1 MEAEA
6 CKTPHSNRKNL
17 KAPIRKAWNNRSK
30 EYIVRNSK
38 AFRPHLEA
46 MIEANGGH
54 IEGKTIDG
62 FYDYYTIMN

>member
-6 CKTPHSNRKNL
+6 CKTPHSNRETL
-17 KAPIRKAWNNRSK
+17 KASIRKAWNNMSK
-30 EYIVRNSK
+30 EYIVKTCK
-38 AFRPHLEA
+38 AFRPCLEA

-54 IEGKTIDG
+54 IEGKPIDG